1 MSKCEV
7 SNPTKRKFTYIG
19 RSVFSFAALQ
29 TCCVFSLTSLGELE
43 AIGDVD
49 NLLVLV
55 KFERGRAGVVVPFH
69 LKAERRVS
77 LRRIHVE
84 QSTCPVQ
91 MS

>member
-1 MSKCEV
+1 MLCI
-7 SNPTKRKFTYIG
+7 FTE
-19 RSVFSFAALQ
+19 
-29 TCCVFSLTSLGELE
+29 TLTSLGELE

-84 QSTCPVQ
+84 QSTCPVH